1 MFLMGH
7 QFKPVLLEQRPEFVS
22 HQMAVKKNKKSSL
35 AVWLM
40 SLHTDNMTV
49 QHLADKNWDLV
60 KLHIVFCEVTTKMQ
74 KTTCFVLAYH
84 RLEKTIASLIKHLIP
99 FVHATEIILRRTNY
113 ITIKETPVRHSVP
126 V

>member
-49 QHLADKNWDLV
+49 QHLADN
-60 KLHIVFCEVTTKMQ
+60 KLG
-74 KTTCFVLAYH
+74 LG
-84 RLEKTIASLIKHLIP
+84 
-99 FVHATEIILRRTNY
+99 
-113 ITIKETPVRHSVP
+113 
-126 V
+126 